1 MRLTIQKLD
10 HSTFSTHYFLF
21 STIGVMVYKTAT
33 VNHLKLAIRDSIEKQ
48 LPNGKNQ
55 RISWKY
61 IWKKYCLE
69 CEDGVKLLD
78 NRNFLKD
85 FTIRDGS
92 LLKMVVQPIKRRIKR
107 PRQPNQKKRFY
118 NPNLNR

>member
-1 MRLTIQKLD
+1 MLE
-10 HSTFSTHYFLF
+10 
-21 STIGVMVYKTAT
+21 VMVYKSAT
-33 VNHLKLAIRDSIEKQ
+33 VNHLKLAIRDAIQ
-48 LPNGKNQ
+48 RTLPTDKSQ

-61 IWKKYCLE
+61 IWKKFCLE

-85 FTIRDGS
+85 FSIRDES
-92 LLKMVVQPIKRRIKR
+92 IIKMVVKPIIRREKR
-107 PRQPNQKKRFY
+107 PRRNQGQKKRFY